1 MAYIVVINGEESN
14 LYLAYETPGQIDPK
28 TMKTIKE
35 PMGHF
40 SSDEKDAMKIRDESL
55 AKAIA
60 AAYPGAEVIK
70 LKEAER

>member
-1 MAYIVVINGEESN
+1 MAYIVVIKGEKSK

-40 SSDEKDAMKIRDESL
+40 SSSEKDSMKIRDESL
-55 AKAIA
+55 AKAISS
-60 AAYPGAEVIK
+60 AYTGAEVIK
-70 LKEAER
+70 YKEVQR